1 MSLDTLANVK
11 TRLGV
16 SGSADDTL
24 LGLLQ
29 DSADRFIANW
39 CERDFEGG
47 TFTEYHPGGSEFVH
61 LRNYPVA
68 SVTSVKV
75 DPTYGFGSSTVIAT
89 SAYVVHIDW
98 GVIQSLAG
106 PFLPRSRL
114 GLVNNDIY
122 TWTRGPR
129 VIQVVYTVATSA
141 VPNDVKEAY
150 ARLIGFWY
158 RRVKTESSVTFIDL
172 REQDFGDMSV
182 AYASA
187 PNSVPNEVLEL
198 LAAYRAPRI

>member
-1 MSLDTLANVK
+1 MSLDTLSNVK

-16 SGSADDTL
+16 SGSGDDTL

-47 TFTEYHPGGSEFVH
+47 AFTEYHPGGAEFVH

-68 SVTSVKV
+68 SITSVKV
-75 DPTYGFGSSTVIAT
+75 DPNYAFGAESLVA
-89 SAYVVHIDW
+89 SASYVTHTEW

-106 PFLPRSRL
+106 PFLPRYRN
-114 GLVNNDIY
+114 GLVNTDIH

-129 VIQVVYTVATSA
+129 VIQVVYSVTTSA

-158 RRVKTESSVTFIDL
+158 RRVKTETAVTFIDL
-172 REQDFGDMSV
+172 REQNFGDMSV
-182 AYASA
+182 AYAPTPA
-187 PNSVPNEVLEL
+187 RLPAEVYEL
-198 LAAYRAPRI
+198 LAPYRAPRI